1 MCVIFYA
8 KINDK
13 IILAK
18 NRDRVFKPEVQ
29 IVHSI
34 INGNE
39 ICYIQDITTGWVEGI
54 NENGCG
60 IINSTLNLKDGNVVV
75 KKKKN
80 YVSLK
85 SNQIFNTLC
94 DSKKK
99 NIKNLIKNNKNVI
112 FFEGNTLLATD
123 NNVYH
128 IEQDLE
134 KKYIL
139 SKAKNNSVYTN
150 HGINMPNEGYTKGV
164 KGLSSHL
171 RKKIIEKE
179 LEELEKLEKTKKTG
193 IKCDNKFYDKIS
205 DILNKDYVNVDPIF
219 HPYRDRNVT
228 RKRSKYIE
236 NKKMIVST
244 TGQLILN
251 ITDLELVYY
260 SDINNSKKVKYINKL
275 PKDYIPKIRL
285 VVKYTKKNT
294 KTRKRISKKH
304 LKHTFK
310 KFKI

>member
-18 NRDRVFKPEVQ
+18 NRDRVFRPDVQ
-29 IVHSI
+29 IVHTLV
-34 INGNE
+34 NGNE

-60 IINSTLNLKDGNVVV
+60 IVNSTLNLKDGNIPV

-85 SNQIFNTLC
+85 SNKIFDALC
-94 DSKKK
+94 DNKKK
-99 NIKNLIKNNKNVI
+99 YIRKLLRNESNVN
-112 FFEGNTLLATD
+112 FFEGNTLLAND
-123 NNVYH
+123 NKVYH
-128 IEQDLE
+128 IEHNL
-134 KKYIL
+134 KNKYIV
-139 SKAKNNSVYTN
+139 SDAKNNSVYTN
-150 HGINMPNEGYTKGV
+150 HGINMPNEGYTEGI

-179 LEELEKLEKTKKTG
+179 LEEFEKKEKK
-193 IKCDNKFYDKIS
+193 KCDNAFYDKIS
-205 DILNKDYVNVDPIF
+205 DILNKDYVNLDPLF
-219 HPYRDRNVT
+219 HPYRDRKLT
-228 RKRSKYIE
+228 LKRSKYIE
-236 NKKMIVST
+236 DKQMMVGT

-260 SDINNSKKVKYINKL
+260 SDVNNSRKVKYINKL
-275 PKDYIPKIRL
+275 PKDYIPKIR
-285 VVKYTKKNT
+285 VVLRYTKKNT
-294 KTRKRISKKH
+294 KTRKRIAKSHFSK
-304 LKHTFK
+304 TFK
-310 KFKI
+310 KFKMNDK

>member
-18 NRDRVFKPEVQ
+18 NRDRLFTPSVQ
-29 IVHSI
+29 IVHAI

-60 IINSTLNLKDGNVVV
+60 MVNSTLNLKDGILL

-80 YVSLK
+80 YISLK
-85 SNQIFNTLC
+85 SNQIFNILC
-94 DSKKK
+94 DNKKK
-99 NIKNLIKNNKNVI
+99 SIQKLLNNDKNVSL
-112 FFEGNTLLATD
+112 FEGNTLLAAD

-128 IEQDLE
+128 IEQDLK
-134 KKYIL
+134 KKYII
-139 SKAKNNSVYTN
+139 SDAKNNSVYTN
-150 HGINMPNEGYTKGV
+150 HGINMPNVGYTNGTKAV
-164 KGLSSHL
+164 SSHL
-171 RKKIIEKE
+171 RKTIIEKE
-179 LEELEKLEKTKKTG
+179 LEEFEKKEKRKK
-193 IKCDNKFYDKIS
+193 KCDDIVYDKIS
-205 DILNKDYVNVDPIF
+205 DILNKDYVNVDPMF
-219 HPYRDRNVT
+219 HPYRDRKLT
-228 RKRSKYIE
+228 LKDSKHND
-236 NKKMIVST
+236 NKKLVVST

-260 SDINNSKKVKYINKL
+260 SDSNNSKKVKYVNKL
-275 PKDYIPKIRL
+275 PKDYIPKIR
-285 VVKYTKKNT
+285 VVLRYTKKNT
-294 KTRKRISKKH
+294 KTRKRIPTNH
-304 LKHTFK
+304 LKKTFK